1 MIHSWAQEKSSGM
14 AYQEQ
19 NSLPAYAVKLLV
31 GLNGQPMFF
40 ALFPSSNFLMCLF
53 LALLLRRKT
62 GLRMKRNPG
71 TKLEVPKS
79 AAQCP
84 INNRCGGLPR
94 AGM

>member
-31 GLNGQPMFF
+31 GLNGQPIFF

-53 LALLLRRKT
+53 FLALLLRRKA

-71 TKLEVPKS
+71 TKLEVPKIC
-79 AAQCP
+79 CP
-84 INNRCGGLPR
+84 MPNQ
-94 AGM
+94 